1 MSTQVDTLIKH
12 FPFFVSLSLLISSFI
27 ASCSFICLE
36 LLDKHYR
43 NRKNIINYQ
52 CNLINYMPL
61 EQIQFLCI
69 FNGRCATEWKSI
81 TIHSLDEREVCG
93 ADRLREKDGRK
104 IISILYTLP
113 QSISLSSWS
122 FNYFL
127 FLPSINFPRIH
138 TTDSQTGK
146 EKRNLFNNQRMYHTI
161 KALFY

>member
-12 FPFFVSLSLLISSFI
+12 FFPSSHLFRLSSHPSSLH
-27 ASCSFICLE
+27 SCIFICSK

-81 TIHSLDEREVCG
+81 TIHSLDEREACG
-93 ADRLREKDGRK
+93 SNRFRVEREEKK
-104 IISILYTLP
+104 LYQYYIYT
-113 QSISLSSWS
+113 STTIRFS
-122 FNYFL
+122 L
-127 FLPSINFPRIH
+127 FLIF
-138 TTDSQTGK
+138 
-146 EKRNLFNNQRMYHTI
+146 
-161 KALFY
+161 